1 MARATGKTLQI
12 DLRPAIESLGLGH
25 VLEQVGIRRIIE
37 EVGIQRVLDEVGFSA
52 SSLRWMSGN

>member
-12 DLRPAIESLGLGH
+12 NLRPAIESLGLGH